1 MIRLNKLII
10 STFFISLFSIS
21 LLAAIEEDNFYTVEE
36 CRDIG
41 YNKDTLKCSTC
52 DKLTQFSLEELY
64 TDCKS
69 CCLEEKN
76 QIHEKYAF
84 AYIEYCECNIA
95 RFPQAHAFIKSD
107 MASEW
112 GSQLKVK
119 HVRGSLPTLVMKDK
133 RGVTMKSFNI
143 ESWDTNTIKEF
154 LNGWL
159 E

>member
-1 MIRLNKLII
+1 MVRVNKFIKSI
-10 STFFISLFSIS
+10 FFIFTFSI
-21 LLAAIEEDNFYTVEE
+21 LLLDVFGEDDFYTIEECKDLGF
-36 CRDIG
+36 
-41 YNKDTLKCSTC
+41 NKDTLRCSTC

-69 CCLEEKN
+69 CCWEEKDKV
-76 QIHEKYAF
+76 HEKYAF

-95 RFPQAHAFIKSD
+95 RFPQAQAFIKSG
-107 MASEW
+107 MVSEW
-112 GSQLKVK
+112 GNQLKVK

-133 RGVTMKSFNI
+133 KGMTIKSFNI

-154 LNGWL
+154 LDGWL

>member
-1 MIRLNKLII
+1 MRSTIILSFI
-10 STFFISLFSIS
+10 STFLWIASG
-21 LLAAIEEDNFYTVEE
+21 EDDFYTLEE
-36 CRDIG
+36 CKDLG
-41 YNKDTLKCSTC
+41 YNRHTLQCSTC

-69 CCLEEKN
+69 CCTEEKYKT
-76 QIHEKYAF
+76 HEKYAF

-95 RFPQAHAFIKSD
+95 RFPQAQAFIKSG
-107 MASEW
+107 MVNEW
-112 GSQLKVK
+112 GNQLKVK

-133 RGVTMKSFNI
+133 KGMTIKSFNI

-154 LNGWL
+154 LSGWL